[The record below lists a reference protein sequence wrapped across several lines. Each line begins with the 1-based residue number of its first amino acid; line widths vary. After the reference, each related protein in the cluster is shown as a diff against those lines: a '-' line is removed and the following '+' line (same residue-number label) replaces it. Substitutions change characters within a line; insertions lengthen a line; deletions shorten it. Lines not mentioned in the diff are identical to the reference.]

1 MIKESLC
8 TSVGIVGSMI
18 ISLLGGWDVPMKAL
32 IICMIIDYLSGLAV
46 AGIFHKSKKSENGA
60 LNSRSGLKGL
70 CMKCMILFIIVV
82 IVQVGK
88 VLNVD
93 WLRNATIIGFIS
105 NEFISIVENA
115 GLMGM
120 RLPKPVFKAIDI
132 LNDKEKENEKYETI
146 YRNKNNTS

>member
-1 MIKESLC
+1 MKETVC
-8 TSVGIVGSMI
+8 TSIGLVGSMI
-18 ISLLGGWDVPMKAL
+18 ISLLGGWDAPMKAL
-32 IICMIIDYLSGLAV
+32 IICMIIDYMSGLAV

-70 CMKCMILFIIVV
+70 CMKCMILFIIVA

-120 RLPKPVFKAIDI
+120 RLPKPVYKAIDI
-132 LNDKEKENEKYETI
+132 LNDKEKENE
-146 YRNKNNTS
+146 

>member
-1 MIKESLC
+1 MKETVC
-8 TSVGIVGSMI
+8 TSIGLVGSMI
-18 ISLLGGWDVPMKAL
+18 ISLLGGWDAPMKAL

-70 CMKCMILFIIVV
+70 CMKCMILFIIVA
-82 IVQVGK
+82 IIQVGK

-132 LNDKEKENEKYETI
+132 LNDKEKENE
-146 YRNKNNTS
+146 

>member
-18 ISLLGGWDVPMKAL
+18 ISLLGGWDVPMQAL

-70 CMKCMILFIIVV
+70 CMKCMILFIIVA

-105 NEFISIVENA
+105 NEFISIVANA

-132 LNDKEKENEKYETI
+132 LNDKEKENE
-146 YRNKNNTS
+146 

>member
-1 MIKESLC
+1 MIKESIC

-18 ISLLGGWDVPMKAL
+18 ISLLGGWDVPMQAL

-70 CMKCMILFIIVV
+70 CMKCMILFIIVA

-132 LNDKEKENEKYETI
+132 LNDKEKENE
-146 YRNKNNTS
+146 

>member
-18 ISLLGGWDVPMKAL
+18 ISLLGGWDVPMQAL

-46 AGIFHKSKKSENGA
+46 AGIFHKSKRSENGA

-70 CMKCMILFIIVV
+70 CMKCMILFIIVA

-132 LNDKEKENEKYETI
+132 LNDKEKENE
-146 YRNKNNTS
+146 

>member
-18 ISLLGGWDVPMKAL
+18 ISLLGGWDVPMQAL

-46 AGIFHKSKKSENGA
+46 AGIFHKSKKSANGA

-70 CMKCMILFIIVV
+70 CMKCMILFIIVA

-120 RLPKPVFKAIDI
+120 RLPKPVYKAIDI
-132 LNDKEKENEKYETI
+132 LNDKEKENE
-146 YRNKNNTS
+146 

>member
-1 MIKESLC
+1 MIKESIC

-18 ISLLGGWDVPMKAL
+18 ISLLGGWDVPMQAL
-32 IICMIIDYLSGLAV
+32 IICMIIDYLSGLVV

-70 CMKCMILFIIVV
+70 CMKCMILFIIVA

-132 LNDKEKENEKYETI
+132 LNDKEKENE
-146 YRNKNNTS
+146 

>member
-1 MIKESLC
+1 MLKESLC

-18 ISLLGGWDVPMKAL
+18 ISLLGGWDVPMQAL

-70 CMKCMILFIIVV
+70 CMKCMILFIIVA
-82 IVQVGK
+82 IIQVGK

-120 RLPKPVFKAIDI
+120 RLPKPVYKAIDI
-132 LNDKEKENEKYETI
+132 LNDKEKENE
-146 YRNKNNTS
+146 

>member
-18 ISLLGGWDVPMKAL
+18 ISLLGGWDVPMQAL

-70 CMKCMILFIIVV
+70 CMKCMILFIIVA

-120 RLPKPVFKAIDI
+120 RLPKPVYKAIDI
-132 LNDKEKENEKYETI
+132 LNDKEKEND
-146 YRNKNNTS
+146 

>member
-1 MIKESLC
+1 MKETVC
-8 TSVGIVGSMI
+8 TSIGLVGS
-18 ISLLGGWDVPMKAL
+18 
-32 IICMIIDYLSGLAV
+32 MIIDYLSGLAV

-70 CMKCMILFIIVV
+70 CMKCMILFIIVA

-120 RLPKPVFKAIDI
+120 RLPKPVYKAIDI
-132 LNDKEKENEKYETI
+132 LNDKEKENE
-146 YRNKNNTS
+146 

>member
-1 MIKESLC
+1 MIKESIC

-18 ISLLGGWDVPMKAL
+18 ISLLGGWDVPMQAL

-70 CMKCMILFIIVV
+70 CMKCMVLFIIVA

-120 RLPKPVFKAIDI
+120 RLPKPVYKAIDI
-132 LNDKEKENEKYETI
+132 LNDKEKENE
-146 YRNKNNTS
+146 

>member
-18 ISLLGGWDVPMKAL
+18 ISLLGGGDVPMQAL

-70 CMKCMILFIIVV
+70 CMKCMILFIIVA

-132 LNDKEKENEKYETI
+132 LNDKEKENE
-146 YRNKNNTS
+146 

>member
-8 TSVGIVGSMI
+8 TSVGIIGSMI
-18 ISLLGGWDVPMKAL
+18 ISLLGGWDVPMQAL

-70 CMKCMILFIIVV
+70 CMKCMILFIIVA

-93 WLRNATIIGFIS
+93 WLRNATIMGFIS

-120 RLPKPVFKAIDI
+120 RLPKPVYKAIDI
-132 LNDKEKENEKYETI
+132 LNDKEKENE
-146 YRNKNNTS
+146 

>member
-1 MIKESLC
+1 MIKESIC

-18 ISLLGGWDVPMKAL
+18 ISLLGGWDVPMQAL
-32 IICMIIDYLSGLAV
+32 IICMIIDYLSGLVV

-70 CMKCMILFIIVV
+70 CMKCMILFIIVA

-120 RLPKPVFKAIDI
+120 RLPKPVYKAIDI
-132 LNDKEKENEKYETI
+132 LNDKEKENE
-146 YRNKNNTS
+146 

>member
-18 ISLLGGWDVPMKAL
+18 ISLLGGWDVPMQAL

-70 CMKCMILFIIVV
+70 CMKCMILFIIVA

-120 RLPKPVFKAIDI
+120 PLLKPVYKALDI
-132 LNDKEKENEKYETI
+132 LNDKEKENE
-146 YRNKNNTS
+146 

>member
-1 MIKESLC
+1 MNIKDIVC
-8 TSVGIVGSMI
+8 TSSGIIGSMI
-18 ISLLGGWDVPMKAL
+18 ISLLGGWDVPMQAL

-70 CMKCMILFIIVV
+70 CMKCMILFIIVA
-82 IVQVGK
+82 IIQVGK

-120 RLPKPVFKAIDI
+120 RLPKPVYRAIDI
-132 LNDKEKENEKYETI
+132 LNDKEKENE
-146 YRNKNNTS
+146 

>member
-1 MIKESLC
+1 MKETVC
-8 TSVGIVGSMI
+8 TSIGLVGSMI
-18 ISLLGGWDVPMKAL
+18 ISLLGGWDVPMQAL

-70 CMKCMILFIIVV
+70 CMKCMILFIIVA

-132 LNDKEKENEKYETI
+132 LNDKEKENE
-146 YRNKNNTS
+146 

>member
-18 ISLLGGWDVPMKAL
+18 ISLLGGWDAPMKAL

-70 CMKCMILFIIVV
+70 CMKCMILFIIVA

-132 LNDKEKENEKYETI
+132 LNDKEKENE
-146 YRNKNNTS
+146 

>member
-1 MIKESLC
+1 MIKESIC

-18 ISLLGGWDVPMKAL
+18 ISLLGGWDVPMQAL

-70 CMKCMILFIIVV
+70 CMKCMILFIIVA

-132 LNDKEKENEKYETI
+132 LNDKEKEN
-146 YRNKNNTS
+146 

>member
-8 TSVGIVGSMI
+8 TSVGIIGSMI
-18 ISLLGGWDVPMKAL
+18 ISLLGGWDVPMQAL
-32 IICMIIDYLSGLAV
+32 IICMILDYLSGLAV

-70 CMKCMILFIIVV
+70 CMKCMILLIIVA

-120 RLPKPVFKAIDI
+120 RLPKPVYKAIDI
-132 LNDKEKENEKYETI
+132 LNDKEKENE
-146 YRNKNNTS
+146 

>member
-18 ISLLGGWDVPMKAL
+18 ISLLGGWDVPMQTL

-70 CMKCMILFIIVV
+70 CMKCMILFIIVA

-132 LNDKEKENEKYETI
+132 LNDKEKENE
-146 YRNKNNTS
+146 

>member
-1 MIKESLC
+1 MKETVC
-8 TSVGIVGSMI
+8 TSIGLVGSMI
-18 ISLLGGWDVPMKAL
+18 ISLLGGWDAPMKAL

-70 CMKCMILFIIVV
+70 CMKCMILFIIVA

-132 LNDKEKENEKYETI
+132 LNDKEKENE
-146 YRNKNNTS
+146 

>member
-18 ISLLGGWDVPMKAL
+18 ISLLGGWDAPMKAL

-70 CMKCMILFIIVV
+70 CMKCMILFIIVA
-82 IVQVGK
+82 IIQVGK

-132 LNDKEKENEKYETI
+132 LNDKEKENE
-146 YRNKNNTS
+146 

>member
-8 TSVGIVGSMI
+8 TSVGIVGSII
-18 ISLLGGWDVPMKAL
+18 ISLLGGWDVPMQAL

-70 CMKCMILFIIVV
+70 CMKCMILFIIVA

-132 LNDKEKENEKYETI
+132 LNDKEKENE
-146 YRNKNNTS
+146 

>member
-18 ISLLGGWDVPMKAL
+18 VSLLGGWDVPMQAL
-32 IICMIIDYLSGLAV
+32 IICMIIDYMSGLAV

-70 CMKCMILFIIVV
+70 CMKCMILFIIVA

-120 RLPKPVFKAIDI
+120 RLPKPVYKAIDI
-132 LNDKEKENEKYETI
+132 LNDKEKENE
-146 YRNKNNTS
+146 

>member
-1 MIKESLC
+1 MKETVC
-8 TSVGIVGSMI
+8 TSIGLVGSMI
-18 ISLLGGWDVPMKAL
+18 ISLLGGWDAPMKAL

-70 CMKCMILFIIVV
+70 CMKCMILFIIVA

-93 WLRNATIIGFIS
+93 WLRNATIIGFIL

-132 LNDKEKENEKYETI
+132 LNDKEKENE
-146 YRNKNNTS
+146 

>member
-18 ISLLGGWDVPMKAL
+18 ISLLGGWDVPMQAL

-70 CMKCMILFIIVV
+70 CMKCMILFIIVA
-82 IVQVGK
+82 IIQVGK
-88 VLNVD
+88 ALNVD

-120 RLPKPVFKAIDI
+120 RLPKPVYKAIDI
-132 LNDKEKENEKYETI
+132 LNDKEKENE
-146 YRNKNNTS
+146 

>member
-1 MIKESLC
+1 MLKESLC

-18 ISLLGGWDVPMKAL
+18 ISLLGGWDVPMQAL

-70 CMKCMILFIIVV
+70 CMKCMILFIIVA

-120 RLPKPVFKAIDI
+120 RLPKPVYKAIDI
-132 LNDKEKENEKYETI
+132 LNDKEKENE
-146 YRNKNNTS
+146 

>member
-1 MIKESLC
+1 MKETVC
-8 TSVGIVGSMI
+8 TSIGLVGSMI
-18 ISLLGGWDVPMKAL
+18 FSLLGGWDVPMQAL

-70 CMKCMILFIIVV
+70 CMKCMILFIIVA

-132 LNDKEKENEKYETI
+132 LNDKEKENE
-146 YRNKNNTS
+146 

>member
-8 TSVGIVGSMI
+8 TSVGIIGSMI
-18 ISLLGGWDVPMKAL
+18 ISLLGGWDVPMQAL

-70 CMKCMILFIIVV
+70 CMKCMILFIIVA

-132 LNDKEKENEKYETI
+132 LNDKEKENE
-146 YRNKNNTS
+146 